1 MVISTTLLIFFIFLI
16 PSLIFYFYP
25 YESKTCFDCCDPTT
39 KGVGLAIATLLLLA
53 NVLVTS
59 IRLSD
64 PQLNSQKIDLSE
76 IISFKSNH
84 KPNAADIYSA
94 LTNK

>member
-25 YESKTCFDCCDPTT
+25 YKSKTCFDSCDPTT

-59 IRLSD
+59 MRLSD
-64 PQLNSQKIDLSE
+64 PQLNSQKTDLSE

-84 KPNAADIYSA
+84 KPNTADIYSA
-94 LTNK
+94 ITNK